1 MKEKDF
7 NSLSVDEQKEKIN
20 ESIISWYEQDSDN
33 RCAIVILG
41 DRNDE
46 GDAGKSS
53 CCMLGPGGLIAAS
66 LETAIDKDKDL
77 KKFLM
82 YSLMGLLGGVLS
94 MFNKLGGEEK

>member
-7 NSLSVDEQKEKIN
+7 NSLSVDEQKEEIN

-53 CCMLGPGGLIAAS
+53 CCMLGPGRLIAAS
-66 LETAIDKDKDL
+66 LGTAADKDKDL
-77 KKFLM
+77 KEFLM
-82 YSLMGLLGGVLS
+82 YSLMGPLGGVLS
-94 MFNKLGGEEK
+94 MFDKSKEEEK

>member
-33 RCAIVILG
+33 RCAVVILG

-53 CCMLGPGGLIAAS
+53 CCMLGPGRLIAAS
-66 LETAIDKDKDL
+66 FGTAVDKNKDL
-77 KKFLM
+77 KELLS
-82 YSLMGLLGGVLS
+82 YSLMGPLERVLS
-94 MFNKLGGEEK
+94 MFSKSEEEEK